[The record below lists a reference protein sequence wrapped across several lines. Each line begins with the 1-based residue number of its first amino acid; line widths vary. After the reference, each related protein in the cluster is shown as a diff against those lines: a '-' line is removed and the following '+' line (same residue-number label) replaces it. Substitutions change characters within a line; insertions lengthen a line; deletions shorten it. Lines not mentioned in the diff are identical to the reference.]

1 MKLKNIL
8 LYSVASLLLAG
19 CSKSNTSKMDI
30 FIGQLMDEMT
40 VKEKIGQ
47 LNLNVSGG
55 FVAGEGINGNTVP
68 LEQRIE
74 NGEMGG
80 LFGLKNVEVIKHWQQ
95 AAVEKSRL
103 HIPLLFGMDVV
114 HGYDVTFP
122 IPLALASSWNPDM
135 IEQVARTS
143 AIEASSDGVNW
154 VFSPMVDVCH
164 DAAGGALPKV
174 PVRIHI
180 WVARLQRLGCVDI
193 KQTTF
198 WMPLTTLWPA

>member
-8 LYSVASLLLAG
+8 LYSVASLLFAG

-30 FIGQLMDEMT
+30 FIDQLMDEMT

-74 NGEMGG
+74 NGEIGG

-154 VFSPMVDVCH
+154 VFSTRNCK
-164 DAAGGALPKV
+164 AG
-174 PVRIHI
+174 R
-180 WVARLQRLGCVDI
+180 DI
-193 KQTTF
+193 
-198 WMPLTTLWPA
+198 

>member
-30 FIGQLMDEMT
+30 FIDQLMDEMT

-74 NGEMGG
+74 NGEIGG

-95 AAVEKSRL
+95 VAVEKSRL
-103 HIPLLFGMDVV
+103 HIPLLFGMDVI

-154 VFSPMVDVCH
+154 VFSPM
-164 DAAGGALPKV
+164 PKV

-198 WMPLTTLWPA
+198 WMPLTTSWPA

>member
-30 FIGQLMDEMT
+30 FIDQLMDEMT

-74 NGEMGG
+74 NGEIGG

-95 AAVEKSRL
+95 VAVEKSRL
-103 HIPLLFGMDVV
+103 HIPLLFGMDVI
-114 HGYDVTFP
+114 HG
-122 IPLALASSWNPDM
+122 
-135 IEQVARTS
+135 
-143 AIEASSDGVNW
+143 
-154 VFSPMVDVCH
+154 
-164 DAAGGALPKV
+164 
-174 PVRIHI
+174 
-180 WVARLQRLGCVDI
+180 
-193 KQTTF
+193 
-198 WMPLTTLWPA
+198 